1 MNQVSL
7 IGRVVRPVVLKNC
20 HETVVMNNSLAI
32 NRFKKDSKNGGADF
46 IPIVAW
52 GTIAEQMHRYVEKGQ
67 KIGIIGHLQSRSYLN
82 KQEQQVFVVEVVVEY
97 VEFLEP
103 FHKEEEG
110 TKDEEFLRQFEI
122 DSLKEQEAKS

>member
-7 IGRVVRPVVLKNC
+7 IGRVVRPIVVKDCN
-20 HETVVMNNSLAI
+20 ETVVMNNSLAI

-52 GTIAEQMHRYVEKGQ
+52 GPVAEQMHNYVEKGQ
-67 KIGIIGHLQSRSYLN
+67 RIGVTGHLQSRSYLN
-82 KQEQQVFVVEVVVEY
+82 KQAQQVFVVEVVVEH

-103 FHKEEEG
+103 MR
-110 TKDEEFLRQFEI
+110 KDEEFLRQFEI
-122 DSLKEQEAKS
+122 DLPEEH